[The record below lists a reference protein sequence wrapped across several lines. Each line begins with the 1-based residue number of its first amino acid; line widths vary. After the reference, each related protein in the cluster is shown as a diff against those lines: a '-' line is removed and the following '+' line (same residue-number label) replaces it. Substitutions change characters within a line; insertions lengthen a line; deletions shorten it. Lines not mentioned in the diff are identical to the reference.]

1 MLAKQNQ
8 PGEIICFKLIQDV
21 YMEVSVVYFSFK
33 DMQVYFHRS
42 GIHLCCCLVSSQLH
56 TIANQRF
63 QKQKT
68 VLTSA
73 SLPEQAIWFLH

>member
-8 PGEIICFKLIQDV
+8 PGEIILFQVDSGCIQ
-21 YMEVSVVYFSFK
+21 EVSVVYFSFK
-33 DMQVYFHRS
+33 DMKVYFHLSR
-42 GIHLCCCLVSSQLH
+42 IHLCCCLVSSQLH

-73 SLPEQAIWFLH
+73 SLPEQAI